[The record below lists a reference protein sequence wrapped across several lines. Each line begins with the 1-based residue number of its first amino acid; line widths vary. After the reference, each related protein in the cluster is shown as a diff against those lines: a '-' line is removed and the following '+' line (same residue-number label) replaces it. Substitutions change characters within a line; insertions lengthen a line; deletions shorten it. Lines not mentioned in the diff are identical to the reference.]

1 MPAEKDQKW
10 YQQFRC
16 RNCGEKFSQFP
27 SLLGCARPHGVDL
40 LRLPHARSPIDFSL
54 PDYMKGQSGAAV
66 EESRNCVR
74 SHVLHPCSETEN
86 GIADLVGFTTV
97 APQVPEGG
105 IRELTGDEVPAHLR

>member
-1 MPAEKDQKW
+1 MSIYKDQKW

-16 RNCGEKFSQFP
+16 RNCGEKFSKFP
-27 SLLGCARPHGVDL
+27 SLLGCVRLYGVDL
-40 LRLPHARSPIDFSL
+40 MRLPHSRSPIDFSL
-54 PDYMKGQSGAAV
+54 PEYMKGQSGAAV
-66 EESRNCVR
+66 EESRNWVH
-74 SHVLHPCSETEN
+74 SHILHLCSEAEN